1 MLTAQGQDLL
11 LVMLGAATGRF
22 TDGLTSQICLGCL
35 ALLLASLWALDRSR
49 RRATRR
55 RQEQAHLYNLA
66 DLAVEGLIVCDGT
79 AILIA
84 NDRFAGMV
92 GIDREVLRGMT
103 LDSLFERPEAPD
115 RTGSLPERDGDQLV
129 VSSRGE
135 RIPVEV
141 VRKSILHAGKPHQVL
156 AVRDLRERRR
166 AEEEIRFLA
175 HHDALTGLANRA
187 SFTTGLT
194 QALRDKAH
202 DQPNL
207 AVLALDLDRFKE
219 VNDMLGHQAG
229 DLLLKRVANRLR
241 SILRDSDC
249 IARLGGDEFAVL
261 LPGPTNVERA
271 VALAERIVE
280 VIRRPYLLE
289 GKVVRVGVSVGVA
302 VAPEDGDKPA
312 ALMKNADMALYRAKS
327 DGRNTSRHYDPAMD
341 VELQNRLSLEAD
353 LRRALSHGQ
362 LEMQYQPL
370 FDIQSQSVRGFEA
383 LIRWRH
389 PTKGLISPAGFIPLA
404 EETGLIIPIGEFV
417 LNASTSQAAQWDE
430 HITVSVNLSAVQ
442 FSGGKL
448 VEMVGAALA
457 RSGLAPHRLELEI
470 TETVLLHDSAETLR
484 TLHQLRALGVR
495 IAMDDFGTGYSS
507 LQYLRSFPFD
517 RIKIDRSFIREML
530 SNNESAA
537 IISAVVALSQR
548 LGIMTTA
555 EGVET
560 EEQMAR
566 IQAEGCNTVQGFWI
580 GRPAPATEVAR
591 YLDHCV
597 EEVA

>member
-1 MLTAQGQDLL
+1 MVGQSSDVMATQLF
-11 LVMLGAATGRF
+11 LVCF
-22 TDGLTSQICLGCL
+22 
-35 ALLLASLWALDRSR
+35 ALLLASLWTIDRGR
-49 RRATRR
+49 RLVSHR
-55 RQEQAHLYNLA
+55 RQEQAHLHDLA

-79 AILIA
+79 SIFMA
-84 NDRFAGMV
+84 NDSFARMV
-92 GIDREVLRGMT
+92 GIERQVLCGMT
-103 LDSLFERPEAPD
+103 LDSLFEPPEGSERA
-115 RTGSLPERDGDQLV
+115 GSLPQQGADQCV

-141 VRKSILHAGKPHQVL
+141 VQKSILHAGRPHQVL
-156 AVRDLRERRR
+156 AIRDLRERRR

-187 SFTTGLT
+187 SFTASLT
-194 QALRDKAH
+194 QALRDKPH
-202 DQPNL
+202 EQKNL

-219 VNDMLGHQAG
+219 VNDLLGHQTG
-229 DLLLKRVANRLR
+229 DLLLRRAAKRLR
-241 SILRDSDC
+241 STLRDSDC

-271 VALAERIVE
+271 VGLAERIVE
-280 VIRRPYLLE
+280 VIRRPYILE

-302 VAPEDGDKPA
+302 VAPEDGDQPA
-312 ALMKNADMALYRAKS
+312 ALLKNADMALYRAKA

-341 VELQNRLSLEAD
+341 VELQNRLTLEAD
-353 LRRALSHGQ
+353 LRRALSQGQ

-370 FDIQSQSVRGFEA
+370 FDIESQSVRGFEA

-389 PTKGLISPAGFIPLA
+389 PTKGLLSPACFIPLA

-417 LNASTSQAAQWDE
+417 LNASTCEAARWDE
-430 HITVSVNLSAVQ
+430 HIGVSVNLSAVQ

-470 TETVLLHDSAETLR
+470 TESVLLHDSAETLR

-517 RIKIDRSFIREML
+517 RIKIDRSFIHEML

-580 GRPAPATEVAR
+580 GRPAPAAEVAR
-591 YLDHCV
+591 YFHQGV
-597 EEVA
+597 EEMA